1 MSYSFKTD
9 IGMPSCG
16 GQSAFITQLMCE
28 AATFLLLLTADDTDL
43 ITKFTAFLRQRV
55 DVEP

>member
-1 MSYSFKTD
+1 
-9 IGMPSCG
+9 
-16 GQSAFITQLMCE
+16 MCE